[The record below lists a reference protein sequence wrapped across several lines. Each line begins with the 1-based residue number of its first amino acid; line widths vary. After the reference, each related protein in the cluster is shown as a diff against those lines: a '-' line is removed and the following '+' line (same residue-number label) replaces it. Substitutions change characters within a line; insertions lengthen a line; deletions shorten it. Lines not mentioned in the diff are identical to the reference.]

1 MRTSA
6 AAALALALCG
16 VTAPQ
21 AHADGLPLPVENSP
35 TGVRSP
41 GGAVRYLAADAGGRT
56 MVVSQ
61 SVRGGR
67 VRSAAMLRGRFAI
80 PLVAYDGSAGGITA
94 DGRTLVVIRPR
105 ASFPRSATTFAVFD
119 TRPRLRL
126 RHRFTLPGDFSY
138 DALSPDGRAL
148 FLINYLSARDPTRYR
163 VRVYDLVRRRLD
175 PKPIVDPREP
185 PDAMNGLPMT
195 RVTSR
200 DGRWAYTLYDGAGK
214 HPFIHALDTSER
226 RAVCIDLRGSAF
238 ARDPG
243 KLRLRLAGDGRL
255 DVARKGGAVLATV
268 DRRTFRVRA
277 VAATAAKAGSGG
289 GATQGLAAVLA
300 GIAAALLVLAAGA
313 HRLRVRRRV
322 AT

>member
-1 MRTSA
+1 MRIRPA
-6 AAALALALCG
+6 ATLALALCS

-35 TGVRSP
+35 TGVSSP
-41 GGAVRYLAADAGGRT
+41 GGAIHYLTADSGGRT

-61 SVRGGR
+61 TVRGGA
-67 VRSAAMLRGRFAI
+67 VRSASLLRGRFVI
-80 PLVAYDGSAGGITA
+80 PLVAYDGSAGGIA
-94 DGRTLVVIRPR
+94 PDGRTLVVIRPR
-105 ASFPRSATTFAVFD
+105 ASFPRAATTFAVFD
-119 TRPRLRL
+119 AKPRLRL
-126 RHRFTLPGDFSY
+126 RRRFTLRGDFSY

-175 PKPIVDPREP
+175 PQPIVDPREP

-226 RAVCIDLRGSAF
+226 RAVCIDLHGAAF
-238 ARDPG
+238 ARNPAG
-243 KLRLRLAGDGRL
+243 LRLRLAASGRL
-255 DVARKGGAVLATV
+255 DVLREGGAALASV
-268 DRRTFRVRA
+268 NRRTFDVQT
-277 VAATAAKAGSGG
+277 VAAAAKTDSGG
-289 GATQGLAAVLA
+289 TQGLAAALVA
-300 GIAAALLVLAAGA
+300 AAAALLVLAGGA
-313 HRLRVRRRV
+313 RLRGRRRV